1 MSDTHTPETHEELFD
16 KHELA
21 QFASDDQTAGRNI
34 CKMLAAL
41 FIYTLVAMS
50 IAALWTHKATN

>member
-1 MSDTHTPETHEELFD
+1 MSDTHAPETHEELFD
-16 KHELA
+16 KSELA
-21 QFASDDQTAGRNI
+21 QFVSDDQNAGRNI

-50 IAALWTHKATN
+50 IAALWTHNATN